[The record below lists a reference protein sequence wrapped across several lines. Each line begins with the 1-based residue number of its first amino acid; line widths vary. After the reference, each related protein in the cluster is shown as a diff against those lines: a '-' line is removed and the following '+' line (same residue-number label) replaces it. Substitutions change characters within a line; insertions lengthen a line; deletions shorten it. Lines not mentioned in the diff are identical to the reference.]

1 MWALQITISTA
12 EFVEIGLRMRVANSF
27 PLVAWVLVVVLPVAL
42 LGQTPSAILHTQ
54 GGVWVNE
61 YEARDSTAVF
71 PGDVLETRPES
82 SANLTLE
89 GSTVQLQPETVG
101 KFQGDFFALD
111 HGAVAV
117 GTSRSFKVKVNCITV
132 VPVTTDW
139 TQYEV
144 ADVNRTV
151 QVAARKNDVR
161 VERESGREKPTA
173 ENATARGEIVHEG
186 EQKSYSETE
195 VCGAPPQPT
204 STRPPLNPK
213 WIGAGAAGAGG
224 LICVI
229 AHCFGGGGTKQVSPS
244 AP

>member
-1 MWALQITISTA
+1 
-12 EFVEIGLRMRVANSF
+12 MRVSNSF
-27 PLVAWVLVVVLPVAL
+27 SLVGWVLIVILPVTL

-54 GGVWVNE
+54 GGVWVNQ
-61 YEARDSTAVF
+61 YEAPDSTAVF
-71 PGDVLETRPES
+71 PGDLIETRPGF

-101 KFQGDFFALD
+101 KFQSDFFALD
-111 HGAVAV
+111 HGLVAV
-117 GTSRSFKVKVNCITV
+117 GTSRSYKVKVNCLTV
-132 VPVTTDW
+132 VPVTNDW

-151 QVAARKNDVR
+151 QVAARKSDVR
-161 VERESGREKPTA
+161 VERESGHLKPSA
-173 ENATARGEIVHEG
+173 ENETARGEIVHEG

-195 VCGAPPQPT
+195 LCGAPPQPT
-204 STRPPLNPK
+204 STRPAINPK

-244 AP
+244 TP